1 MRQILA
7 LALAT
12 LLAWPILIGLRNG
25 QINLH
30 GRVIKRNRHPLIF
43 WLIVAVNMLL
53 VLAVVAIGFGILPG
67 RSA

>member
-1 MRQILA
+1 MRQLLA
-7 LALAT
+7 LAIAI
-12 LLAWPILIGLRNG
+12 LLAWPILVGLRNG

-30 GRVIKRNRHPLIF
+30 GRVIKRNRHPLTF

-53 VLAVVAIGFGILPG
+53 VIAVVMLGFGLVPG

>member
-1 MRQILA
+1 MRQLLA
-7 LALAT
+7 LAIAI

-30 GRVIKRNRHPLIF
+30 GRIIKKNRRPLIF

-53 VLAVVAIGFGILPG
+53 VIAVVVIGFGLLPG

>member
-1 MRQILA
+1 MRQLLA
-7 LALAT
+7 LAIAI

-25 QINLH
+25 QISLH
-30 GRVIKRNRHPLIF
+30 GRIVKRNRRPLIF

-53 VLAVVAIGFGILPG
+53 VIAVVVIGFGLLPG